1 VTDIVETEIKSHL
14 FKRCYHALLKADG
27 GTTPSADHMVVVVR
41 RFLGKVELLAFDNHA
56 LEESRLIKGVKDPVN
71 GRPVADFTT
80 YQGMNLFR

>member
-1 VTDIVETEIKSHL
+1 
-14 FKRCYHALLKADG
+14 
-27 GTTPSADHMVVVVR
+27 MVVVVR

-71 GRPVADFTT
+71 GRAVADFTT

>member
-1 VTDIVETEIKSHL
+1 METEIKGYL

-27 GTTPSADHMVVVVR
+27 GIALSADHMVVVVR

-56 LEESRLIKGVKDPVN
+56 LEESRLIQGVKDPVN
-71 GRPVADFTT
+71 GRPVADFTA

>member
-1 VTDIVETEIKSHL
+1 VTDIVETEIESHL
-14 FKRCYHALLKADG
+14 FQRSYHALFQADG
-27 GTTPSADHMVVVVR
+27 RITSSADHMVVVVR

-71 GRPVADFTT
+71 GRAVADFTT